1 MAKFYHSDGFAITDV
16 IYNADGEW
24 TKVNNNIKLNKVYYD
39 MKTEACKPYI
49 KVYGHKYYLDE
60 FIRDDL

>member
-1 MAKFYHSDGFAITDV
+1 MTKYYHSDGIAITDV

-24 TKVNNNIKLNKVYYD
+24 VKVNNNIKLNKVYYD
-39 MKTEACKPYI
+39 MKTEDCKPYI
-49 KVYGHKYYLDE
+49 KVYGHNYYLDE